1 MIQGK
6 EQKVTQKRRITLFGM
21 VAIALLAAAC
31 SGDSGNNSTEPEGDS
46 SSSTTSLV
54 VSSSSVKVQS
64 SSSIPLSSSV
74 EKFSSSSVVKFS
86 SSSVGVLSS
95 SSSSPPSSSGAVFS
109 SSSVTKDWFNAAIS
123 YGSLTDTRDN
133 QTYKTVV
140 VGTQTWMAENLNF
153 DTLNGTG
160 SWCYNNLASN
170 CATYGRLY
178 DWSTVMAGSVS
189 SATSPSR
196 VQGICPSGWHVPSDA
211 EWMVLTNFVGGA
223 RTAGTKLK
231 ANSSLWST
239 NTGTDDYG
247 FSALPG
253 GYYYGWGFN
262 DVGHS
267 GIWWTATE
275 YSSTRAYY
283 WGMYYVYAYVYSIY
297 FDKSYG
303 FSLRC
308 IKD

>member
-46 SSSTTSLV
+46 SSLTTSLV

-74 EKFSSSSVVKFS
+74 EKFSSSSV
-86 SSSVGVLSS
+86 
-95 SSSSPPSSSGAVFS
+95 GAVFS

-170 CATYGRLY
+170 CAT
-178 DWSTVMAGSVS
+178 
-189 SATSPSR
+189 
-196 VQGICPSGWHVPSDA
+196 
-211 EWMVLTNFVGGA
+211 
-223 RTAGTKLK
+223 
-231 ANSSLWST
+231 
-239 NTGTDDYG
+239 
-247 FSALPG
+247 
-253 GYYYGWGFN
+253 
-262 DVGHS
+262 
-267 GIWWTATE
+267 
-275 YSSTRAYY
+275 
-283 WGMYYVYAYVYSIY
+283 
-297 FDKSYG
+297 
-303 FSLRC
+303 
-308 IKD
+308 